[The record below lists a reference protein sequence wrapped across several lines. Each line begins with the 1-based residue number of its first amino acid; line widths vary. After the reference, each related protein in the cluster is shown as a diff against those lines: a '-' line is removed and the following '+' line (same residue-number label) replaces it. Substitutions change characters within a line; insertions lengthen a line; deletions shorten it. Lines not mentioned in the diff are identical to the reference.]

1 MSAPAVQRR
10 EYVRVMSAR
19 PVLVYRGRD
28 GRSVSSYTVDV
39 SGGGMML
46 AGPDALQQGEQI
58 SFRLTIAQGDPPI
71 EGWARVVRGD
81 RAGRRCVA
89 FTTIGDLDRRRL
101 VRFVFERQRMERRR
115 GLELEDGR
123 AG

>member
-1 MSAPAVQRR
+1 MSGPTVQRR

-46 AGPDALQQGEQI
+46 AGPDTLRPGEQI
-58 SFRLTIAQGDPPI
+58 SFRLTIVQGEQPI
-71 EGWARVVRGD
+71 EGWAQVVRGD
-81 RAGRRCVA
+81 RGGRRCVA
-89 FTTIGDLDRRRL
+89 FTSIADLDRRRL
-101 VRFVFERQRMERRR
+101 VRFIFERQRIERQR
-115 GLELEDGR
+115 GLELQDGR